1 MPRRHPT
8 HPGGGYRPR
17 APSPGGT
24 ICAMDAGMERSHAHV
39 AIPALELL
47 VEVLARPV
55 ADEGDG
61 EERFYSHLAGAVCR
75 LASMRRALIFRYDDA
90 TRRVRVAGT
99 HGVDPAAFQDT
110 YISVEL
116 APLAATALAEDRVV
130 EALPGSE
137 HPISPQFAELAG
149 TGALVYVPLTAGDRW
164 PGVMLLEP
172 EPEVVPLDAALRDF
186 LWALGKTLALVAM
199 ARIATFHG
207 ERARQLEDRLDLA
220 RDIHDRVIQRL
231 FGVSLALTRP
241 LDDAARGALRRRGPD
256 RARRPAHRA
265 AAPARAPVAADRH
278 DAGRRVEAVE
288 RPPPRP
294 APQRARRASPSCP
307 RRWSRWRSRSSPR
320 RCATCAS
327 TRAGVGDRGA
337 RQARERRL
345 RPGGLQRRR
354 ARPRRRDRPPGP
366 PGMGLRLAALE
377 AIQVGGVVEFGAQ
390 PDGRWQVRLAVPTET
405 VDFA

>member
-1 MPRRHPT
+1 
-8 HPGGGYRPR
+8 
-17 APSPGGT
+17 
-24 ICAMDAGMERSHAHV
+24 MDAGTERSHAHV

-55 ADEGDG
+55 DAEGDS

-75 LASMRRALIFRYDDA
+75 MASMRRALIFRYDDA

-99 HGVDPAAFQDT
+99 HGVDPAAFKDVH
-110 YISVEL
+110 ISVEL

-130 EALPGSE
+130 EALAGDE
-137 HPISPQFAELAG
+137 HPIAPEFAELAG
-149 TGALVYVPLTAGDRW
+149 PGPLIYVPITAASRW

-172 EPEVVPLDAALRDF
+172 EPEVVPLNGALRDF
-186 LWALGKTLALVAM
+186 LWALGKTLALISF

-241 LDDAARGALRRRGPD
+241 LDDEARRRCGEEIQIALADLRSALQRPLGRPSRETGTTLAAELKRLSARHPD
-256 RARRPAHRA
+256 LHLDVVTPVPDVPPALEPLA
-265 AAPARAPVAADRH
+265 QSVLA
-278 DAGRRVEAVE
+278 EAVRNVRKHATASE
-288 RPPPRP
+288 TTIRVKRENGVFVLEVSNDGARD
-294 APQRARRASPSCP
+294 APQRAA
-307 RRWSRWRSRSSPR
+307 
-320 RCATCAS
+320 
-327 TRAGVGDRGA
+327 
-337 RQARERRL
+337 
-345 RPGGLQRRR
+345 
-354 ARPRRRDRPPGP
+354 GP

-390 PDGRWQVRLAVPTET
+390 PGGRWQVRLAVPTDMEDLT
-405 VDFA
+405 

>member
-1 MPRRHPT
+1 
-8 HPGGGYRPR
+8 
-17 APSPGGT
+17 
-24 ICAMDAGMERSHAHV
+24 MDAGMERSHAHV

-55 ADEGDG
+55 DAEGDG

-99 HGVDPAAFQDT
+99 HGVDPSAFNDA

-116 APLAATALAEDRVV
+116 APLAAIALAEDRVV

-137 HPISPQFAELAG
+137 HPIAPEFAELAG
-149 TGALVYVPLTAGDRW
+149 TGALVYVPISAGARW

-172 EPEVVPLDAALRDF
+172 EPEVVPLDASLRDF
-186 LWALGKTLALVAM
+186 LWALGKTLALVAI

-241 LDDAARGALRRRGPD
+241 LDDEA
-256 RARRPAHRA
+256 RARCGDEVQTALADLRTALQRPLGRPSRA
-265 AAPARAPVAADRH
+265 TGTTLGAELKRLSARHPDLHLNVLTEVPALPEALEPLAQSVLA
-278 DAGRRVEAVE
+278 EAV
-288 RPPPRP
+288 RNVRKH
-294 APQRARRASPSCP
+294 ATASETAV
-307 RRWSRWRSRSSPR
+307 RVK
-320 RCATCAS
+320 AEN
-327 TRAGVGDRGA
+327 GVFVLEVSNDGA
-337 RQARERRL
+337 RDAD
-345 RPGGLQRRR
+345 
-354 ARPRRRDRPPGP
+354 DRTAGP

-390 PDGRWQVRLAVPTET
+390 PGGRWQVRLAVPIETE
-405 VDFA
+405 DLG

>member
-1 MPRRHPT
+1 
-8 HPGGGYRPR
+8 
-17 APSPGGT
+17 
-24 ICAMDAGMERSHAHV
+24 MDAGMERSHAHV

-55 ADEGDG
+55 ADEADA

-75 LASMRRALIFRYDDA
+75 MSGMRRALIFRYDDA

-99 HGVDPAAFQDT
+99 HGVDPTAFQDT
-110 YISVEL
+110 HISVEL

-137 HPISPQFAELAG
+137 HPIAPEFAELAG
-149 TGALVYVPLTAGDRW
+149 PGALVYVPITAGDRW

-172 EPEVVPLDAALRDF
+172 EPSSLPLDAATRDF

-207 ERARQLEDRLDLA
+207 ERARSLEDRLDLA

-241 LDDAARGALRRRGPD
+241 LDDEA
-256 RARRPAHRA
+256 RARCGEEVQTALADLRTALQRPLGRPSRETGTTLAAELKRLEARHPDLHLRVATPVPELPPALEPLAQSVLAEAVRNVRKHA
-265 AAPARAPVAADRH
+265 AASETAVRVKRENGVFVLEVSNDGVGGAA
-278 DAGRRVEAVE
+278 E
-288 RPPPRP
+288 RP
-294 APQRARRASPSCP
+294 
-307 RRWSRWRSRSSPR
+307 
-320 RCATCAS
+320 T
-327 TRAGVGDRGA
+327 GA
-337 RQARERRL
+337 
-345 RPGGLQRRR
+345 
-354 ARPRRRDRPPGP
+354 

-390 PDGRWQVRLAVPTET
+390 PGGRWQVRLAVPTNTE
-405 VDFA
+405 DLP

>member
-1 MPRRHPT
+1 
-8 HPGGGYRPR
+8 
-17 APSPGGT
+17 
-24 ICAMDAGMERSHAHV
+24 MDAGMERSHAHV

-47 VEVLARPV
+47 VEVLTRPV
-55 ADEGDG
+55 DAEADG

-99 HGVDPAAFQDT
+99 HGVDPTAFQNT

-137 HPISPQFAELAG
+137 HPIAPEFAELAG
-149 TGALVYVPLTAGDRW
+149 PGPLVYVPISAGDRW

-172 EPEVVPLDAALRDF
+172 EPEVVPLDAALRNF
-186 LWALGKTLALVAM
+186 LWALGKTLALVAI

-241 LDDAARGALRRRGPD
+241 LDD
-256 RARRPAHRA
+256 RARARCGEEVQTALSDLRSALQRPLGRPSRETGTTLAAELARLSARHPDLHLTV
-265 AAPARAPVAADRH
+265 AAPIPEVPPALEPLAQSVLAEAVRNVRKHATASETAVRVKRENGVFVLEVSNDGAR
-278 DAGRRVEAVE
+278 DAGE
-288 RPPPRP
+288 
-294 APQRARRASPSCP
+294 RRA
-307 RRWSRWRSRSSPR
+307 
-320 RCATCAS
+320 
-327 TRAGVGDRGA
+327 
-337 RQARERRL
+337 
-345 RPGGLQRRR
+345 
-354 ARPRRRDRPPGP
+354 GP

-377 AIQVGGVVEFGAQ
+377 AIQVGGVVEFGAR
-390 PDGRWQVRLAVPTET
+390 PGGRWQVRLAVPTDMEA
-405 VDFA
+405 F

>member
-1 MPRRHPT
+1 
-8 HPGGGYRPR
+8 
-17 APSPGGT
+17 
-24 ICAMDAGMERSHAHV
+24 MDAGMERSHAHV
-39 AIPALELL
+39 AISALELL

-55 ADEGDG
+55 DAEGDS

-99 HGVDPAAFQDT
+99 HGVDPAAFKDT
-110 YISVEL
+110 HISVEL

-149 TGALVYVPLTAGDRW
+149 TGALIYVPITAGDRW

-172 EPEVVPLDAALRDF
+172 EPEVLPLDAALRNF
-186 LWALGKTLALVAM
+186 LWALGKTLALVSI

-241 LDDAARGALRRRGPD
+241 LDDDA
-256 RARRPAHRA
+256 RARCGDEVQTALADLRTALQRPLGRPSRA
-265 AAPARAPVAADRH
+265 TGTTLADELTRLSARHPDLHLNVITPVPVLPVALEPLAQSVLAEAVRNVRKHARASETAV
-278 DAGRRVEAVE
+278 RVKSEN
-288 RPPPRP
+288 
-294 APQRARRASPSCP
+294 
-307 RRWSRWRSRSSPR
+307 
-320 RCATCAS
+320 
-327 TRAGVGDRGA
+327 GVFVLEVSNDGA
-337 RQARERRL
+337 RDA
-345 RPGGLQRRR
+345 
-354 ARPRRRDRPPGP
+354 ADRPPGP

-405 VDFA
+405 EDLT

>member
-1 MPRRHPT
+1 
-8 HPGGGYRPR
+8 
-17 APSPGGT
+17 
-24 ICAMDAGMERSHAHV
+24 MDAGMERSHAHV

-47 VEVLARPV
+47 VEVLTRPV
-55 ADEGDG
+55 DAEADG

-99 HGVDPAAFQDT
+99 HGVDPTAFQDT

-137 HPISPQFAELAG
+137 HPIAPEFAELAG
-149 TGALVYVPLTAGDRW
+149 PGPLVYVPISAGDRW

-186 LWALGKTLALVAM
+186 LWALGKTLALVAI

-241 LDDAARGALRRRGPD
+241 LDD
-256 RARRPAHRA
+256 RARARCGEEVQTALSDLRSALQRPLGRPSRETGTTLA
-265 AAPARAPVAADRH
+265 AELERLSARHPDLHLTVETPIPDVPPTLEPLAQSVLA
-278 DAGRRVEAVE
+278 EAVRNVRKHATASE
-288 RPPPRP
+288 TAVRVRRENGVFVLEVSNDG
-294 APQRARRASPSCP
+294 APDAATGASARRA
-307 RRWSRWRSRSSPR
+307 
-320 RCATCAS
+320 
-327 TRAGVGDRGA
+327 
-337 RQARERRL
+337 
-345 RPGGLQRRR
+345 
-354 ARPRRRDRPPGP
+354 GP

-377 AIQVGGVVEFGAQ
+377 AIQVGGVVEFGAR
-390 PDGRWQVRLAVPTET
+390 PGGRWQVRLAVPTDME
-405 VDFA
+405 AL

>member
-1 MPRRHPT
+1 ME
-8 HPGGGYRPR
+8 
-17 APSPGGT
+17 
-24 ICAMDAGMERSHAHV
+24 ERSHAHV

-55 ADEGDG
+55 DAEGDG

-99 HGVDPAAFQDT
+99 HGVDPAAFTDT

-137 HPISPQFAELAG
+137 HPIAPEFAELAG
-149 TGALVYVPLTAGDRW
+149 TGALVYVPISAGDRW

-172 EPEVVPLDAALRDF
+172 EPEVVPLDASLRAF
-186 LWALGKTLALVAM
+186 LWALGKTLALVSI

-241 LDDAARGALRRRGPD
+241 LDDEARARCGDEVQTALADLRTALQRPLGRPSRETGTTLAAELKRLSARHPDLHLRVAEPVPEVPAGLEPLAQSVLTEAVRNVRKHATASETAVRVKRENGVFVLEVSNDGARGAVD
-256 RARRPAHRA
+256 RRP
-265 AAPARAPVAADRH
+265 
-278 DAGRRVEAVE
+278 
-288 RPPPRP
+288 
-294 APQRARRASPSCP
+294 S
-307 RRWSRWRSRSSPR
+307 
-320 RCATCAS
+320 
-327 TRAGVGDRGA
+327 
-337 RQARERRL
+337 
-345 RPGGLQRRR
+345 
-354 ARPRRRDRPPGP
+354 GP

-390 PDGRWQVRLAVPTET
+390 PGGRWQVRLAVPTDMEEMT
-405 VDFA
+405 P